1 MKTVILSLLTFTA
14 TTLFSTEWLYYKHYP
29 WVYDHSTQNWLYLR
43 GSSDGK
49 IYSFNATSNAWSE
62 FQANQTSSQSQTDA
76 IEQLINGPILN
87 SDAEV
92 VDKQILAGKKLGF
105 YFGAQWCF
113 YCKGFTPD
121 LVNFRNTN
129 KENFEIIFVSSDY
142 NSNSQ
147 FTYMKEY
154 NMDFYTMELNSDA
167 ANALS
172 QKYEISGIPAL
183 IIVSNSGELITKDGR
198 VDVTYFPNEAMDK
211 WDQ

>member
-92 VDKQILAGKKLGF
+92 VDKQILSGKNWDSILVPSGVF
-105 YFGAQWCF
+105 IVRV
-113 YCKGFTPD
+113 FTPD

-147 FTYMKEY
+147 YAYMKEY